1 MNRYEKIQQAKE
13 DFAKGLISE
22 EEFRDIME
30 DCDYDEIK
38 QEADLC
44 DDSEVAIALIDKIKK
59 MRKSGLEKRYGAS
72 VVIVKRQERYHLES
86 SVGE

>member
-1 MNRYEKIQQAKE
+1 MNRYKKIQQAKE

-38 QEADLC
+38 QEVEEYEDYETYEEY
-44 DDSEVAIALIDKIKK
+44 EV
-59 MRKSGLEKRYGAS
+59 E
-72 VVIVKRQERYHLES
+72 EE
-86 SVGE
+86 

>member
-1 MNRYEKIQQAKE
+1 MRYKKIKQAQE

-38 QEADLC
+38 QEAEEYEDF
-44 DDSEVAIALIDKIKK
+44 E
-59 MRKSGLEKRYGAS
+59 EY
-72 VVIVKRQERYHLES
+72 E
-86 SVGE
+86 

>member
-1 MNRYEKIQQAKE
+1 MNRYKKIQQAKE

-38 QEADLC
+38 QEAEYED
-44 DDSEVAIALIDKIKK
+44 E
-59 MRKSGLEKRYGAS
+59 EY
-72 VVIVKRQERYHLES
+72 E
-86 SVGE
+86 

>member
-1 MNRYEKIQQAKE
+1 MNRYKKIQQAKE

-38 QEADLC
+38 QEAEEC
-44 DDSEVAIALIDKIKK
+44 EE
-59 MRKSGLEKRYGAS
+59 LE
-72 VVIVKRQERYHLES
+72 E
-86 SVGE
+86 

>member
-1 MNRYEKIQQAKE
+1 MRFKKIRQAQE

-38 QEADLC
+38 QEA
-44 DDSEVAIALIDKIKK
+44 EEFEE
-59 MRKSGLEKRYGAS
+59 LEEY
-72 VVIVKRQERYHLES
+72 E
-86 SVGE
+86 

>member
-1 MNRYEKIQQAKE
+1 MRFKKMLQARE

-38 QEADLC
+38 QEAEEYED
-44 DDSEVAIALIDKIKK
+44 E
-59 MRKSGLEKRYGAS
+59 EY
-72 VVIVKRQERYHLES
+72 E
-86 SVGE
+86 

>member
-38 QEADLC
+38 QEAEYEDEEYEWFRI
-44 DDSEVAIALIDKIKK
+44 SK
-59 MRKSGLEKRYGAS
+59 Y
-72 VVIVKRQERYHLES
+72 
-86 SVGE
+86 VGWPYR

>member
-1 MNRYEKIQQAKE
+1 MRFKKIRQAQE

-38 QEADLC
+38 QEAEEC
-44 DDSEVAIALIDKIKK
+44 EE
-59 MRKSGLEKRYGAS
+59 LE
-72 VVIVKRQERYHLES
+72 ECMFE
-86 SVGE
+86 